1 MTFEPFFFF
10 FGICAIIS
18 VSKGKVNFIIQ
29 PKIVKDESSKSASKG
44 KKTQSS
50 RDVASLAL

>member
-1 MTFEPFFFF
+1 M
-10 FGICAIIS
+10 
-18 VSKGKVNFIIQ
+18 NFIIQ
-29 PKIVKDESSKSASKG
+29 PKSVKDESSKSASKG